1 MAKEHTNP
9 PGHQML
15 QRSVP
20 DQEHRVSSRTRIP
33 LIEVR
38 FPDPNYTSSKLVDRF
53 NSFWSAIRE
62 AKVGPKPEAKELLDD
77 GLVNMEEID
86 EWLEKVSMPYSV
98 TQRIKRRAARLA
110 EAHKQRSP
118 MTHLQDGD
126 LGRLELVRGVVDLVR
141 IRSEHEADEIASKV
155 HEEFPWL
162 GPATDV
168 LWHAMRLSV
177 RNGDAGFRLPPLL
190 LDGPPGIGKSRW
202 ARFFAKLIGTTEV
215 AIDASGES
223 AGFGI
228 IGLQRGWGSAQPG
241 RPLNLILQELIGNPL
256 VIIDEI
262 EKAGAASSMRGETYS
277 LTTSLLPLLERST
290 AATWNC
296 PFFRVPFDMSWIS
309 WVLTSNNAYLLPPP
323 LRSRCTEVQLPDGTL
338 AELQNF
344 VLREQPRRGLSDEA
358 TAGIIGALERSV
370 EFRIRPSLRTVIRMI
385 ERAELQDGRP
395 VVH

>member
-1 MAKEHTNP
+1 MTNLTP
-9 PGHQML
+9 PNKPAL
-15 QRSVP
+15 
-20 DQEHRVSSRTRIP
+20 TRIR
-33 LIEVR
+33 LVDAR
-38 FPDPNYTSSKLVDRF
+38 FPDPNYTSSKLAARF
-53 NSFWSAIRE
+53 KSFWSSTRE
-62 AKVGPKPEAKELLDD
+62 AKVGPKPEATKLPGR
-77 GLVNMEEID
+77 GLVNMTTVD
-86 EWLEKVSMPYSV
+86 EWTDKVTMPHSV
-98 TQRIKRRAARLA
+98 AQRIRRRADRLA
-110 EAHKQRSP
+110 ELHKHRSP
-118 MTHLQDGD
+118 MSHLPDAEMR
-126 LGRLELVRGVVDLVR
+126 RLDVVRGGVDLVR
-141 IRSEHEADEIASKV
+141 IRSEHEADEIAAKV

-323 LRSRCTEVQLPDGTL
+323 LRSRCTEVQLSDVTL

-344 VLREQPRRGLSDEA
+344 VLREQPRRGLSDAA